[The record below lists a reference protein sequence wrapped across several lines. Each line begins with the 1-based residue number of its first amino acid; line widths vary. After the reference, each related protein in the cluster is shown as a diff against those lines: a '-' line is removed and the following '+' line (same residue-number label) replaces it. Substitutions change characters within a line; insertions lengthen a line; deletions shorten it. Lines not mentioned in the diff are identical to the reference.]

1 MGGVLSCNQP
11 VIMKV
16 LLLLAA
22 LPYIMAQTAA
32 PMGAVK
38 PCCTPERMEGMVFNI
53 QTGKSTLFAVDHTLG
68 KRLRR
73 DADNPATGW
82 TLEDFNTLMTYVH
95 DGANCVSYKVN
106 ATNLNKRCIPD
117 DAMYIGSGSFGPTG
131 GQPYDAFQFS
141 DLGFNETI
149 AVSKFSCIPIVAA
162 TRASPN
168 MPAETRLFI
177 NLDAN
182 VTSTDS
188 QVFAEYRFTP
198 WYHVNQT
205 CFPVRCLLDQSVC
218 F

>member
-1 MGGVLSCNQP
+1 MGIGVLSCNQP

-16 LLLLAA
+16 LLLLVA
-22 LPYIMAQTAA
+22 LPYIRAQTAA

-53 QTGKSTLFAVDHTLG
+53 QTGKSTLFAVDHTPG

-73 DADNPATGW
+73 DSDNPATGW

-141 DLGFNETI
+141 
-149 AVSKFSCIPIVAA
+149 CIPIVAA
-162 TRASPN
+162 TRASPD
-168 MPAETRLFI
+168 MPAETRLFV

-182 VTSTDS
+182 VTSTDF
-188 QVFAEYRFTP
+188 QVDISGCAPAGTGL
-198 WYHVNQT
+198 VG
-205 CFPVRCLLDQSVC
+205 
-218 F
+218 